1 MTKIP
6 EDIEE
11 KNAWEIYTGGEV
23 MEQRS
28 NERFVL
34 LGIMY
39 LLVFVVIVVQ
49 LVNLQIINGKE
60 NDENSQQRLLQERE
74 IVASRGIIAD
84 THGIPIATNRVGYTV
99 HVAKTK
105 LKEAQVNEMILKLAQ
120 IFESNGDSL
129 ESGLI
134 KYLTYHPIAYGSN
147 LIKSDKALE
156 KWKSEMVLKE
166 KDMELLKTPED
177 MFKYFR
183 EKKFGIDEKY
193 TDEEAYKIMCVR
205 YDMLIKGYT
214 AVNPLRI
221 AKDVDIKT
229 VAQIEER
236 SHEFPGVLIDVEP
249 ERKYVEPS
257 NVAHILGYIGMLS
270 DKEYEANKD
279 AGYKLNDTI
288 GKVGIEK
295 AAENYLRG
303 INGKKRVE
311 VDTSG
316 RLTSELSSEPAIPGN
331 NVYLTIDSRL
341 QKVAME
347 SLERNIELIRSKADN
362 RKNFGDAY
370 AGAVVAMDVNNGEI
384 LAMASYPTYDPS
396 IFLPGCDDPEAEKKK
411 YEFMF
416 DEKNTPMLNRAIR
429 GIYTP
434 GSIYKPITAIAA
446 LEEGVIRADTMLYD
460 KGYTDLGGMRFY
472 CLEYRN
478 GQGAHHSIDLNEAL
492 ATSCNIYFHE
502 IGVKTG
508 IDRIDKWA
516 KLFGL
521 GELTGIEIPDEEV
534 KGIRANQ
541 ETKKERR
548 NDIWRPADTA
558 QASIG
563 QFDNMFTPIQIASY
577 VSTLANGG
585 KKYKPHLIKSV
596 KKYDGSIVMETKP
609 EYETVPVSK
618 ETMEAINEGMIAV
631 SNSVEGTAASDFKDF
646 PFTVAS
652 KTGTPETG
660 RESQGSSSNGLFI
673 AYAPAEKPEIAVAV
687 VVEHAVWGKNVIP
700 IAKDVLREY
709 FGLNTDKYTDDQII
723 VEEVKFTR

>member
-1 MTKIP
+1 M
-6 EDIEE
+6 E
-11 KNAWEIYTGGEV
+11 K
-23 MEQRS
+23 RS

-39 LLVFVVIVVQ
+39 LLVFVVIVIQ

-60 NDENSQQRLLQERE
+60 NDQNSQQRLLQERE
-74 IVASRGIIAD
+74 IIASRGIIAD
-84 THGIPIATNRVGYTV
+84 TNGIPIATNRIGYTV
-99 HVAKTK
+99 HVAKTN
-105 LKEAQVNEMILKLAQ
+105 LKEAQVNEMIFKLAR

-134 KYLTYHPIAYGSN
+134 KYLTYDPIAYGSN
-147 LIKSDKALE
+147 LTKSEKALE

-177 MFKYFR
+177 VFRYFR
-183 EKKFGIDEKY
+183 EKKFRIDEKY

-236 SHEFPGVLIDVEP
+236 SHEFPGVLIDIEP

-257 NVAHILGYIGMLS
+257 NIAHILGYIGMLS
-270 DKEYEANKD
+270 DEEYAANRD
-279 AGYKLNDTI
+279 LGYKLNDTI

-331 NVYLTIDSRL
+331 NVYLTINSRL

-347 SLERNIELIRSKADN
+347 SLERNIELVRSKADN

-411 YEFMF
+411 SEFMF
-416 DEKNTPMLNRAIR
+416 DEKNRPMLNRAIG

-434 GSIYKPITAIAA
+434 GSVYKPLTAIAA
-446 LEEGVIRADTMLYD
+446 LEEGVIRPDTKIYD
-460 KGYTDLGGMRFY
+460 RGYEDIGGMRFF
-472 CLEYRN
+472 CLDYRN
-478 GQGAHHSIDLNEAL
+478 GYGGCGSINLKEAL
-492 ATSCNIYFHE
+492 ATSCNIYFH
-502 IGVKTG
+502 ILGRDTG
-508 IDRIDKWA
+508 IDKIDKWA

-521 GELTGIEIPDEEV
+521 GELTGIEIPNEEA
-534 KGIRANQ
+534 KGIRANR

-558 QASIG
+558 QSAIG
-563 QFDNMFTPIQIASY
+563 QFDNMFTPIQMASY

-585 KKYKPHLIKSV
+585 KRYKPHLIKSV
-596 KKYDGSIVMETKP
+596 KRYDGSIVMETKP
-609 EYETVPVSK
+609 EYEAVPVSK
-618 ETMEAINEGMIAV
+618 ETIEAINRGMIEV
-631 SNSVEGTAASDFKDF
+631 STGIEGTAASEFRDF

-660 RESQGSSSNGLFI
+660 KESQGSSSNSLFI
-673 AYAPAEKPEIAVAV
+673 AYAPAEKPEIAVV
-687 VVEHAVWGKNVIP
+687 VVIEHGVWGKNSIP
-700 IAKDVLREY
+700 VAKDVLREY
-709 FGLNTDKYTDDQII
+709 FGLNSDKYTDDQIA

>member
-1 MTKIP
+1 M
-6 EDIEE
+6 E
-11 KNAWEIYTGGEV
+11 K
-23 MEQRS
+23 RS

-39 LLVFVVIVVQ
+39 LLVFVVIVAQ

-60 NDENSQQRLLQERE
+60 NDQNSQERLLQERE

-84 THGIPIATNRVGYTV
+84 TNGIPIATNRIGYTV
-99 HVAKTK
+99 HVAKTN
-105 LKEAQVNEMILKLAQ
+105 LKDAQVNEMILKLAR

-129 ESGLI
+129 ESGLT
-134 KYLTYHPIAYGSN
+134 KYMTYNPIAYGSN
-147 LIKSDKALE
+147 LNKSEKALE

-177 MFKYFR
+177 VFKYFR
-183 EKKFGIDEKY
+183 EKKFSIDEKY

-347 SLERNIELIRSKADN
+347 SLERNIAEIRSKADN

-396 IFLPGCDDPEAEKKK
+396 IFLPGCDDPEADKKITE
-411 YEFMF
+411 YMT
-416 DEKNTPMLNRAIR
+416 DGKNKPMLNRAINE
-429 GIYTP
+429 IYTP

-446 LEEGVIRADTMLYD
+446 LEEGVIRADTKLYD
-460 KGYTDLGGMRFY
+460 KGYKPFGGMMFY

-478 GQGAHHSIDLNEAL
+478 GQGPHYDIDLKEAL
-492 ATSCNIYFHE
+492 ATSCNMYFHE
-502 IGVKTG
+502 IGVMTT
-508 IDRIDKWA
+508 IDKIDKWS

-521 GELTGIEIPDEEV
+521 GELTGIELSAEE
-534 KGIRANQ
+534 KGVRSNQ
-541 ETKKERR
+541 ETKRELR
-548 NDIWRPADTA
+548 NDDWRPADTA

-563 QFDNMFTPIQIASY
+563 QFDNKFTPIQIASY

-585 KKYKPHLIKSV
+585 KRYKPHLIKSV

-618 ETMEAINEGMIAV
+618 ETIDAINKGMIEV
-631 SNSVEGTAASDFKDF
+631 STAVEGTAASTFKDF

-687 VVEHAVWGKNVIP
+687 VVEHAVWGSYTAP
-700 IAKDVLREY
+700 IARDVLREY
-709 FGLNTDKYTDDQII
+709 FGLNTDKYTDDQIA
-723 VEEVKFTR
+723 VEEIKFTR